1 MAGQSQ
7 AVVRFGVFEANLQSG
22 ELRKHGLRLRV
33 PGQPFKILT
42 ILLERP
48 GQVISREELQKS
60 LWPSDTFVDFE
71 HSLNSAVKKLREAL
85 GDSVE
90 NPRYIE
96 TLPRLGYRFVAPVT
110 CSGLGAVAETAAAHE
125 GTVPQATE
133 EKGPLA
139 QVAPA
144 PPADAAQRISHAGGV
159 TGRTGVRKTRAL
171 GIAALLA
178 IVLAAA
184 LLGARLWR
192 TRGLP
197 FETVLTTR
205 LTSDG
210 ESLKAAISPDGR
222 YIAHT
227 LVRSGQESLRVTRAT
242 TLHQIEIVPPQPVH
256 YLGITFSPD
265 SETVYYV
272 THAAE
277 AEPSVLNSVPV
288 LGGSIQKLKKDLASP
303 VTFSPDGKRFAF
315 VRESASES
323 TLIVADLNS
332 GSEQRLLTRKLP
344 AVLDY
349 PAWSPDG
356 RVIACTTVDTS
367 VATPR
372 GSEARII
379 EVRVHDGA
387 ERTLSRRA
395 WGFIRQLAWFADGR
409 GLVMSARDEHSG
421 IFHVWHVSYP
431 GGDGR
436 KVTGGLNNQVGASV
450 SADSRQIVTV
460 EESTLSGIWRMRSME
475 GPDPEPLVSGLS
487 GWSPAVWIP
496 NGRIVFEKELNGS
509 RNIWAADA
517 DGKNQKQLTLE
528 GNNYNPSLSSDGRK
542 LAYLSDRNGIPA
554 IWTMDIDGGNPV
566 MVVKA
571 FGETAPQLSP
581 DGKWIAFTAI
591 AGGQWKTLWRVK
603 SRGGQAVQL
612 SDALWHQPAIS
623 PDGKRIAGFY
633 ADQQLST
640 QKEPVSLA
648 VVGID
653 GGRPWKVIPMAPS
666 VSMSA
671 GIRWNPDTGQLT
683 YVDRGKDG
691 DNIWS
696 QPLNGGPPHQISRF
710 HGETLFS
717 FDWSPDGK
725 QLVFSRGIQAR
736 DVVLIQDARQ
746 K

>member
-1 MAGQSQ
+1 MQ
-7 AVVRFGVFEANLQSG
+7 
-22 ELRKHGLRLRV
+22 
-33 PGQPFKILT
+33 T
-42 ILLERP
+42 
-48 GQVISREELQKS
+48 
-60 LWPSDTFVDFE
+60 
-71 HSLNSAVKKLREAL
+71 
-85 GDSVE
+85 
-90 NPRYIE
+90 
-96 TLPRLGYRFVAPVT
+96 
-110 CSGLGAVAETAAAHE
+110 
-125 GTVPQATE
+125 
-133 EKGPLA
+133 
-139 QVAPA
+139 
-144 PPADAAQRISHAGGV
+144 
-159 TGRTGVRKTRAL
+159 
-171 GIAALLA
+171 
-178 IVLAAA
+178 
-184 LLGARLWR
+184 
-192 TRGLP
+192 
-197 FETVLTTR
+197 
-205 LTSDG
+205 
-210 ESLKAAISPDGR
+210 
-222 YIAHT
+222 
-227 LVRSGQESLRVTRAT
+227 
-242 TLHQIEIVPPQPVH
+242 
-256 YLGITFSPD
+256 
-265 SETVYYV
+265 
-272 THAAE
+272 
-277 AEPSVLNSVPV
+277 
-288 LGGSIQKLKKDLASP
+288 LKKDLASP

-332 GSEQRLLTRKLP
+332 GGEQRLVTRKLP

-356 RVIACTTVDTS
+356 RVIACTAVDTS
-367 VATPR
+367 VSTPR

-379 EVRVHDGA
+379 EVRVHDRT

-395 WGFIRQLAWFADGR
+395 WGFIRQLAWFGDGR
-409 GLVMSARDEHSG
+409 GLVMSARDEQSG

-431 GGDGR
+431 DGDGR
-436 KVTGGLNNQVGASV
+436 KVTGGLSNQVGASV

-487 GWSPAVWIP
+487 GWSPAVSMP

-528 GNNYNPSLSSDGRK
+528 GNNYNPSLSSVGRK
-542 LAYLSDRNGIPA
+542 LAYLSDRNGVPA

-566 MVVKA
+566 MVLKA

-581 DGKWIAFTAI
+581 DGKWIAFTAL
-591 AGGQWKTLWRVK
+591 GSGQWKTLWRVR
-603 SRGGQAVQL
+603 SRGGQAIQL
-612 SDALWHQPAIS
+612 SDALWFQPAIS

-653 GGRPWKVIPMAPS
+653 GGRPRKVIPMPPS

-671 GIRWNPDTGQLT
+671 GIRWNPDTDQLT

-696 QPLNGGPPHQISRF
+696 QPLNGGPRREVTRF

-725 QLVFSRGIQAR
+725 QLVFSRGIQTR